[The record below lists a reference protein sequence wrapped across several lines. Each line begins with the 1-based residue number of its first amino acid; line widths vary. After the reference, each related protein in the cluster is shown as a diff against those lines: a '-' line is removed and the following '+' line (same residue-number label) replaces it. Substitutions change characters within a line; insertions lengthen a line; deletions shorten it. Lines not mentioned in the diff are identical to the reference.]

1 MLISP
6 PWNECGKD
14 GESKILSN
22 NLKVLVHSVI
32 TMISGQFLNLSLLG
46 RSVILPMVQ
55 LPGDLFPRVIA
66 LPGDTLK
73 RWPFSRDDWWRTL
86 TLRVPGSEIRNI
98 LYRNIVS
105 RWNLMQDSRLG
116 QISNILPFSY
126 WSSYINSN
134 TACCLCNI
142 VAWRQDMV

>member
-6 PWNECGKD
+6 PWNERGRD

-32 TMISGQFLNLSLLG
+32 TTSSGQFLNLSLLVG
-46 RSVILPMVQ
+46 SVILPMLQ

-73 RWPFSRDDWWRTL
+73 RWPFSRDDRWRTL
-86 TLRVPGSEIRNI
+86 TLRVPGSEIPNI

-105 RWNLMQDSRLG
+105 RWNFTQDSRLG
-116 QISNILPFSY
+116 QISDILPFSC
-126 WSSYINSN
+126 WSSYNNSN
-134 TACCLCNI
+134 TACCLYNI
-142 VAWRQDMV
+142 VAWRQDTV